1 MKKIASILVRSAL
14 AGCLLC
20 LALGGCAPAAP
31 EQDSSLAGDSR
42 TDATP
47 TLSHQPKS
55 LDSSD
60 GANTEGLT
68 SSSIGTPY
76 EEPPVPYNT
85 EEYAAMRENGFLSVA
100 ANPFSTFSADVDT
113 ASYCNLRR
121 MLSSGTKLNDIPK
134 GAVRI
139 EEILNYFR
147 YDYRAPKDAEPFGVT
162 PCISTCPWNPDTKL
176 LVLGL
181 STEPKEYAQMHGNN
195 LVFLIDSSGSMEDP
209 EKMPLLKES
218 MGELVANLN
227 DDDTVSIVTYAGS
240 ERVVLEG
247 AKARERER
255 ILQAVRELDAN
266 GSTNGQ
272 AGLAK
277 AYELAR
283 AHFIEG
289 GNNRIILASDGDL
302 NVGIT
307 SQSELS
313 DYVSQQ
319 RKSGV
324 YLSVLGFGQGNYKDT
339 KMESIAD
346 DGNGNYSYIDSI
358 QEAKRVFGEDLCA
371 TMRTVADDVKLQVEF
386 NPAYVKGYRLI
397 GYENRS
403 LNAEDFKNDKV
414 DAGEV
419 GSGHAVTVAYEI
431 VTADSPMQLLEID
444 SKYGGGE
451 RKGEKNGEWMTLSV
465 RYKNPGEN
473 DSKQLSYGIGEADV
487 TDQPS
492 DNWKF
497 ASAVIE
503 FGMVATKSEH
513 AGTASFDGAIALMD
527 QMGALD
533 DRQREFKK
541 LVSIAS
547 L

>member
-76 EEPPVPYNT
+76 EEPLVPYNT

-139 EEILNYFR
+139 EEMLNYFR

-240 ERVVLEG
+240 ARGREGTRARAYPAGGEG
-247 AKARERER
+247 A
-255 ILQAVRELDAN
+255 
-266 GSTNGQ
+266 G
-272 AGLAK
+272 
-277 AYELAR
+277 
-283 AHFIEG
+283 
-289 GNNRIILASDGDL
+289 
-302 NVGIT
+302 
-307 SQSELS
+307 
-313 DYVSQQ
+313 
-319 RKSGV
+319 
-324 YLSVLGFGQGNYKDT
+324 
-339 KMESIAD
+339 
-346 DGNGNYSYIDSI
+346 
-358 QEAKRVFGEDLCA
+358 
-371 TMRTVADDVKLQVEF
+371 
-386 NPAYVKGYRLI
+386 
-397 GYENRS
+397 
-403 LNAEDFKNDKV
+403 
-414 DAGEV
+414 
-419 GSGHAVTVAYEI
+419 
-431 VTADSPMQLLEID
+431 
-444 SKYGGGE
+444 
-451 RKGEKNGEWMTLSV
+451 
-465 RYKNPGEN
+465 
-473 DSKQLSYGIGEADV
+473 
-487 TDQPS
+487 
-492 DNWKF
+492 
-497 ASAVIE
+497 
-503 FGMVATKSEH
+503 
-513 AGTASFDGAIALMD
+513 
-527 QMGALD
+527 
-533 DRQREFKK
+533 RQRLDQRAGRSCEG
-541 LVSIAS
+541 LRAS
-547 L
+547 TRPLH

>member
-1 MKKIASILVRSAL
+1 
-14 AGCLLC
+14 
-20 LALGGCAPAAP
+20 
-31 EQDSSLAGDSR
+31 
-42 TDATP
+42 
-47 TLSHQPKS
+47 
-55 LDSSD
+55 
-60 GANTEGLT
+60 LT
-68 SSSIGTPY
+68 SFSIGTPY
-76 EEPPVPYNT
+76 EEPSVPYNT

-121 MLSSGTKLNDIPK
+121 MLSSGAKLSDIPK

-139 EEILNYFR
+139 EEMLNYFR

-181 STEPKEYAQMHGNN
+181 STEPKEYAQTHGNN

-255 ILQAVRELDAN
+255 ILQAVRELDTN

-403 LNAEDFKNDKV
+403 LDAEDFKNDKV

-431 VTADSPMQLLEID
+431 VTADSPMQLPEID

-451 RKGEKNGEWMTLSV
+451 RKGERNGEWMTLSV
-465 RYKNPGEN
+465 RYKNPGES

-487 TDQPS
+487 TDHPS

-503 FGMVATKSEH
+503 FGMLATKSEH